1 LTNWLNLNFMQGL
14 ELFFNNVLIWP
25 ILNLLMF
32 FYKIFE
38 LVKIPGAFGL
48 AIIALTAL
56 VRTITLPLTSAQLKS
71 AQKMQALKPKI
82 DALSAKFKNDKV
94 KLQQAQ
100 LELYKEAGVNPAAG
114 CLPAL
119 VQLPVFIAL
128 YNVFIH
134 ALNVG
139 GGIGAIADVNKV
151 LYHPFLHAQ
160 KIDLW
165 FFGVNLA
172 TKPSEW
178 QKLGLG
184 LLLVPLITGGLQYLQ
199 TKLMTSA
206 QPKAIEKLEKI
217 KEKAEPDQMASM
229 QKQMGLIMP
238 VMIGFFAYSFPLG
251 LALYWNIFTLF
262 GIMQQLQINK
272 QAYGKR

>member
-1 LTNWLNLNFMQGL
+1 MTNPN
-14 ELFFNNVLIWP
+14 FFNQILIWP

-38 LVKIPGAFGL
+38 TVKIPGAFGL

-56 VRTITLPLTSAQLKS
+56 IRAATLPLTSAQLKS

-82 DALSAKFKNDKV
+82 DALSAKFKNDKT

-100 LELYKEAGVNPAAG
+100 LQLYKEAGINPAAG

-119 VQLPVFIAL
+119 IQLPVFYAL
-128 YNVFIH
+128 YTVFIQ
-134 ALNVG
+134 ALNIG
-139 GGIGAIADVNKV
+139 GGNGAIADINKI
-151 LYHPFLHAQ
+151 LYHPFLHTQ

-172 TKPSEW
+172 TKPNEW
-178 QKLGLG
+178 QKMGIG

-199 TKLMTSA
+199 TRLMTSA
-206 QPKAIEKLEKI
+206 QPKVIEKLEKI
-217 KEKAEPDQMASM
+217 KEKQAPDQMADM
-229 QKQMGLIMP
+229 QKQMGIIMP

-262 GIMQQLQINK
+262 GIMQQIQINK